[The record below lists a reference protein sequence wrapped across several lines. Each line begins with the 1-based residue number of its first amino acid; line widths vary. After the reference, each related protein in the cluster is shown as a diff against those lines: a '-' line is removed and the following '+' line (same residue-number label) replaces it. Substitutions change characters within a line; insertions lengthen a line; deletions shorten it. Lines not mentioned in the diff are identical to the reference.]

1 MSIRSAR
8 GFRLPRIAAACVGIV
23 LLAGCSSQDPDSDA
37 EPPPEQ
43 SGEQTPASEQ
53 SPANQDDPAG
63 GDHDTSS
70 GPPDDVQIGT
80 DLPAGF
86 PADDVPLVEGEI
98 VSAGGTEAEGI
109 WVVMVRTAEPA
120 DAVEGQAISL
130 LTAAGYA
137 ESEELPG
144 MNAYVNGDLSVTV
157 RAGQAETGDATVVNY
172 TINRLT

>member
-8 GFRLPRIAAACVGIV
+8 GLRLPRIAAACLGFV

-37 EPPPEQ
+37 EPPREQ
-43 SGEQTPASEQ
+43 TGEQTPASEQ
-53 SPANQDDPAG
+53 SPANEDDPA

-80 DLPAGF
+80 ELPDGF

-109 WVVMVRTAEPA
+109 WVVMIRTAEPA

-144 MNAYVNGDLSVTV
+144 MNAYVNGDLNVTV
-157 RAGQAETGDATVVNY
+157 RAGQAETGDGTIINY